1 MLPERTAITENFVA
15 VAWIRNLTLATAVAV
30 WLGHCSVVLGYD
42 ALQGLGHTRR
52 ATPKTGV
59 SAVTDSISSGIKKG
73 FGKFS
78 DILTPK
84 THVKPP
90 PDDPISLSTR
100 ANPRPELYL
109 AWART
114 HEQAGNLAEA
124 EKQYRQVLIKEP
136 GHLKALLAFA
146 HLKDRQGQLDDAVA
160 LYRRAAKAHP
170 REAVVRNHLG
180 LCYARRNMFNEAV
193 AAMKEAV
200 RLQPNRHLYRHNIA
214 AVLVEMGHPE
224 AAFSH
229 LRAVHKPAVAHY
241 NLGHLLQKH
250 GQKEIAARHFAAAL
264 RDDPSLS
271 EAQVWLRH
279 LQQFNQPPHPQKHL
293 QQFNQPPHSR
303 RPAEQVARGA
313 RDGGA
318 RTDRGPRV
326 SDRRTSPWQQAP
338 PGADPRR
345 PAPNF
350 QPRQGPPSTIRRLPP
365 APEYRQQPPEYQRQ
379 VPEYRQQP
387 LKYQKQ
393 PPGRYDT
400 SPRQYPGM
408 PRHLT
413 APMPPARM
421 SSPGPRGGY
430 AQPAPGRAPLPGQWT
445 PPATDR
451 PAFQSGPV
459 VYPLP
464 PVQ

>member
-1 MLPERTAITENFVA
+1 MRRTGTARRSSMLPERTAITENLVA

-30 WLGHCSVVLGYD
+30 WLGHCSVALGYD

-59 SAVTDSISSGIKKG
+59 SAAADSISSGIKKG

-84 THVKPP
+84 TPVRPP
-90 PDDPISLSTR
+90 PNDPISLSTR
-100 ANPRPELYL
+100 ANPRPKLYL

-146 HLKDRQGQLDDAVA
+146 HLKDRQGQFDDAVA

-193 AAMKEAV
+193 AAMNEAV
-200 RLQPNRHLYRHNIA
+200 RLQPNRPLYRHNIA

-229 LRAVHKPAVAHY
+229 LRAAHKPAVAHY

-279 LQQFNQPPHPQKHL
+279 LQQFTEPPV
-293 QQFNQPPHSR
+293 PPRH
-303 RPAEQVARGA
+303 AEQVAR
-313 RDGGA
+313 GA

-326 SDRRTSPWQQAP
+326 SDRRMPHWQQVP
-338 PGADPRR
+338 PVADTRR
-345 PAPNF
+345 PTPNF
-350 QPRQGPPSTIRRLPP
+350 TPRQGPPSTVRRLPP
-365 APEYRQQPPEYQRQ
+365 APEYRRQPPEYRQ
-379 VPEYRQQP
+379 
-387 LKYQKQ
+387 Q

-400 SPRQYPGM
+400 NSRQYPGV
-408 PRHLT
+408 PQHLT
-413 APMPPARM
+413 APMPPARTP
-421 SSPGPRGGY
+421 SPSPRGGY
-430 AQPAPGRAPLPGQWT
+430 AQPGRAPLPGQWT